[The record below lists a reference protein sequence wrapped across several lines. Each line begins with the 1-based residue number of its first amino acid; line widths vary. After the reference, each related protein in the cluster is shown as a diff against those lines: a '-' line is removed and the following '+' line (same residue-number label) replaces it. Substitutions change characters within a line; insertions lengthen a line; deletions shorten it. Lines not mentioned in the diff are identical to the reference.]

1 MPVEFISLTP
11 ANAADELNPTGGSGV
26 DPDYI
31 VRHARALD
39 DYEFNYTLIPY
50 GSSGPDPFT
59 IGASRARRV
68 VCSSCVTE
76 WEPP

>member
-31 VRHARALD
+31 VRHSRALD
-39 DYEFNYTLIPY
+39 DYGFNYTH
-50 GSSGPDPFT
+50 
-59 IGASRARRV
+59 IGRAHV
-68 VCSSCVTE
+68 
-76 WEPP
+76 